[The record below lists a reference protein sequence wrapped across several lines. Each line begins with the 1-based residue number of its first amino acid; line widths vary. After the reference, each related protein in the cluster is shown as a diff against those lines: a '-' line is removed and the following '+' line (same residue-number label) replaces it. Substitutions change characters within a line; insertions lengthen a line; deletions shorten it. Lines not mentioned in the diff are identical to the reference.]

1 MSEAAQSQAI
11 MFEPTD
17 ELETDEL
24 ELRAG
29 REEPDSLLR
38 RPGEAVQENHFEGA
52 GDKGTGGRG
61 ADHVEREETARAQ
74 ARERITFEQG
84 YEELKGIVSRL
95 DDPELPVHEMFE
107 GFRRGKGLEKAL
119 RAYLQEREG
128 ELAELEE
135 GNNLPEFEIAS
146 PSSGPAAG

>member
-1 MSEAAQSQAI
+1 MSEDSQSQAI

-17 ELETDEL
+17 EE

-29 REEPDSLLR
+29 RGDLGSR
-38 RPGEAVQENHFEGA
+38 SVGDAITGRVSAGEIEGA
-52 GDKGTGGRG
+52 C
-61 ADHVEREETARAQ
+61 APEQ
-74 ARERITFEQG
+74 ITFEQG

-95 DDPELPVHEMFE
+95 DDPELPIHEMFE

-146 PSSGPAAG
+146 PSGGPVVG

>member
-1 MSEAAQSQAI
+1 MSDAAQSQAI

-17 ELETDEL
+17 DL

-29 REEPDSLLR
+29 RGESDSQGR
-38 RPGEAVQENHFEGA
+38 GPVEAVQEVRSEGPGGKE
-52 GDKGTGGRG
+52 GDQLEPGQKGSAQT
-61 ADHVEREETARAQ
+61 REQ
-74 ARERITFEQG
+74 ITFEQG

-146 PSSGPAAG
+146 PSNGPAGG

>member
-1 MSEAAQSQAI
+1 MSDAAQSQAI
-11 MFEPTD
+11 MFEPID
-17 ELETDEL
+17 DL

-29 REEPDSLLR
+29 RGESDPREGRQEKDGRAAGLEGTGR
-38 RPGEAVQENHFEGA
+38 KEAV
-52 GDKGTGGRG
+52 R
-61 ADHVEREETARAQ
+61 RESGLEDSMD

-146 PSSGPAAG
+146 PSNGPAAG

>member
-1 MSEAAQSQAI
+1 MSDAAQAQAI
-11 MFEPTD
+11 MFEPTG
-17 ELETDEL
+17 EP

-29 REEPDSLLR
+29 R
-38 RPGEAVQENHFEGA
+38 
-52 GDKGTGGRG
+52 GGP
-61 ADHVEREETARAQ
+61 
-74 ARERITFEQG
+74 ERITFEQG
-84 YEELKGIVSRL
+84 YEELKAIVARL

-146 PSSGPAAG
+146 PSSGPTVG

>member
-1 MSEAAQSQAI
+1 MSDAAQSQAI

-17 ELETDEL
+17 ELE
-24 ELRAG
+24 LRAVNTRAT
-29 REEPDSLLR
+29 RE
-38 RPGEAVQENHFEGA
+38 Q
-52 GDKGTGGRG
+52 
-61 ADHVEREETARAQ
+61 
-74 ARERITFEQG
+74 ITFEQG
-84 YEELKGIVSRL
+84 YEELKAIVSRL

-146 PSSGPAAG
+146 PSNGPAVD

>member
-1 MSEAAQSQAI
+1 MSEATQSQAI

-17 ELETDEL
+17 EQ

-29 REEPDSLLR
+29 RGEAPGQPP
-38 RPGEAVQENHFEGA
+38 RPGEAPP
-52 GDKGTGGRG
+52 
-61 ADHVEREETARAQ
+61 
-74 ARERITFEQG
+74 AREQITFEQG
-84 YEELKGIVSRL
+84 YEELKLIVSRL

-128 ELAELEE
+128 ELTELEE

-146 PSSGPAAG
+146 PSNGRGAIAS

>member
-1 MSEAAQSQAI
+1 MSDAVQSQAI
-11 MFEPTD
+11 MFEPVED
-17 ELETDEL
+17 L

-29 REEPDSLLR
+29 RGESQSM
-38 RPGEAVQENHFEGA
+38 PGSGA
-52 GDKGTGGRG
+52 GSGTGMIGP
-61 ADHVEREETARAQ
+61 EEVR
-74 ARERITFEQG
+74 AREQVTFEQG
-84 YEELKGIVSRL
+84 YEELKCIVSRL

-119 RAYLQEREG
+119 RAYLHEREG

-146 PSSGPAAG
+146 PSNG

>member
-1 MSEAAQSQAI
+1 MSDAAQSQAI

-17 ELETDEL
+17 EE

-29 REEPDSLLR
+29 RGGTGSQSVGDAMT
-38 RPGEAVQENHFEGA
+38 RPVGA
-52 GDKGTGGRG
+52 GGTE
-61 ADHVEREETARAQ
+61 ATHAPEQITLEQ
-74 ARERITFEQG
+74 ITFEQG

-146 PSSGPAAG
+146 PSGGPAAG

>member
-1 MSEAAQSQAI
+1 MSDAAQSQAI

-17 ELETDEL
+17 EVQ
-24 ELRAG
+24 LRAG
-29 REEPDSLLR
+29 R
-38 RPGEAVQENHFEGA
+38 
-52 GDKGTGGRG
+52 GGP
-61 ADHVEREETARAQ
+61 
-74 ARERITFEQG
+74 ERITFEQG
-84 YEELKGIVSRL
+84 YEELKGIVGRL

-135 GNNLPEFEIAS
+135 GNNMPEFEIAS
-146 PSSGPAAG
+146 PSSGPPAG

>member
-1 MSEAAQSQAI
+1 MSDAAQSQAI

-17 ELETDEL
+17 DV

-29 REEPDSLLR
+29 R
-38 RPGEAVQENHFEGA
+38 
-52 GDKGTGGRG
+52 GGP
-61 ADHVEREETARAQ
+61 
-74 ARERITFEQG
+74 ERITFEQG

-107 GFRRGKGLEKAL
+107 GFRRGKGLEKVL

-146 PSSGPAAG
+146 PSSGLAGG

>member
-1 MSEAAQSQAI
+1 MSDTAQSQAI
-11 MFEPTD
+11 MFEPTG
-17 ELETDEL
+17 EQ

-29 REEPDSLLR
+29 RGGPVPEGV
-38 RPGEAVQENHFEGA
+38 GEAGA
-52 GDKGTGGRG
+52 GPLGVAGTEGTDG
-61 ADHVEREETARAQ
+61 ARAPEQ
-74 ARERITFEQG
+74 ITFEQG

-128 ELAELEE
+128 ELVELEE

-146 PSSGPAAG
+146 PSSGPMAG

>member
-1 MSEAAQSQAI
+1 MSDAEQSQAI

-17 ELETDEL
+17 GL
-24 ELRAG
+24 ELRAS
-29 REEPDSLLR
+29 RAEPGPEDVVDPES
-38 RPGEAVQENHFEGA
+38 RPAGVSGVEGA
-52 GDKGTGGRG
+52 R
-61 ADHVEREETARAQ
+61 
-74 ARERITFEQG
+74 AREQITFEQG

-146 PSSGPAAG
+146 PSSGPVAG

>member
-1 MSEAAQSQAI
+1 MSDAAQSQAI
-11 MFEPTD
+11 MFDP
-17 ELETDEL
+17 TDEL

-29 REEPDSLLR
+29 RGESDSRQRAPLEVAQTADSEGTAGKEGDQPEP
-38 RPGEAVQENHFEGA
+38 
-52 GDKGTGGRG
+52 
-61 ADHVEREETARAQ
+61 ARKSSAQ
-74 ARERITFEQG
+74 TSEQITFEQG

-119 RAYLQEREG
+119 RVYLQEREG

-146 PSSGPAAG
+146 PSSGSTAG

>member
-1 MSEAAQSQAI
+1 MSDAAQSQAI

-17 ELETDEL
+17 ELE
-24 ELRAG
+24 LRAG
-29 REEPDSLLR
+29 RGESDSR
-38 RPGEAVQENHFEGA
+38 ERGPGEVQETHSEGSGRKERDQPEPGQRGSA
-52 GDKGTGGRG
+52 QTG
-61 ADHVEREETARAQ
+61 EQ
-74 ARERITFEQG
+74 ITFEQG

-146 PSSGPAAG
+146 PSSGPVAG

>member
-1 MSEAAQSQAI
+1 MSDSAQSQAI

-17 ELETDEL
+17 DL

-29 REEPDSLLR
+29 RGESGSQEPAPLEAVREVCTAEEGDRKKGDQREPDRQDS
-38 RPGEAVQENHFEGA
+38 P
-52 GDKGTGGRG
+52 
-61 ADHVEREETARAQ
+61 Q
-74 ARERITFEQG
+74 AREQITFEQG

-146 PSSGPAAG
+146 PASDPATG

>member
-1 MSEAAQSQAI
+1 MSDAAQSQAI

-17 ELETDEL
+17 EKA
-24 ELRAG
+24 LRAG
-29 REEPDSLLR
+29 R
-38 RPGEAVQENHFEGA
+38 
-52 GDKGTGGRG
+52 GGP
-61 ADHVEREETARAQ
+61 
-74 ARERITFEQG
+74 ERITFEQG

-128 ELAELEE
+128 ELVELEE

-146 PSSGPAAG
+146 PSNGPAAA